1 MAASA
6 GDAPGTGSARVAI
19 SGASGLIGGALTA
32 FFATGGHRVDPL
44 VRRAPRADTTEIYWD
59 PARGEIDAARLEG
72 VDAVVHLA
80 GENIAAG
87 RWTAA
92 RKEAIRASRVE
103 GTRLLCRALAGLSR
117 GPSVLVSASAIGYYG
132 DRGDEPLREESP
144 PGSGF
149 LADVCQA
156 WEAATAPAAQAGIRV
171 VTLRNGLV
179 LTGRGGALVRMLGP
193 FRLGLGGVMGSGR
206 QYMSWIA
213 LDDLVR
219 AIHFAMLTT
228 TLAGPVN
235 AVAPRPATNA
245 EFTRT
250 LGRLLRR
257 PTILALPRFVIR
269 LVFGEMGP
277 ALLLASA
284 RVLPSRLEA
293 AGFQFRHAELTD
305 ALRSA
310 LGGTGRDAS

>member
-1 MAASA
+1 MVASA
-6 GDAPGTGSARVAI
+6 GDVPGAGSARVAI

-32 FFATGGHRVDPL
+32 FLTTGGHRVDPL
-44 VRRAPRADTTEIYWD
+44 VRRAPRAGTTEIHWD
-59 PARGEIDAARLEG
+59 PARGEIDAAGIEG

-103 GTRLLCRALAGLSR
+103 GTRLLCRALAGLNR
-117 GPSVLVSASAIGYYG
+117 RPSVLVSASATGYYG
-132 DRGDEPLREESP
+132 DRGDEPLHEDSP

-171 VTLRNGLV
+171 VILRNGLV
-179 LTGRGGALVRMLGP
+179 LTGRGGALGRMLGP

-219 AIHFAMLTT
+219 AIQLAMLAT

-235 AVAPRPATNA
+235 AVAPRPVTNA
-245 EFTRT
+245 EFTQT

-257 PTILALPRFVIR
+257 PTILALPGPLIR
-269 LVFGEMGP
+269 LAFGEMGP

-284 RVLPSRLEA
+284 RVLPARLEA
-293 AGFQFRHAELTD
+293 AGFQYRHAELAD
-305 ALRSA
+305 ALREA
-310 LGGTGRDAS
+310 LGETRRDAA